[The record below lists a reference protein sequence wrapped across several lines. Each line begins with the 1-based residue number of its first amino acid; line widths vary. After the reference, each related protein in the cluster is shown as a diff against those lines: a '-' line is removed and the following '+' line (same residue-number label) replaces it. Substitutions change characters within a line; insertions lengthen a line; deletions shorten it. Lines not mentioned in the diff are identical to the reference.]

1 MKKLITL
8 LIVLTLATGGAFA
21 AEASF
26 DITTTVAPIN
36 GMKIT
41 TAKFTG
47 STLEALNNASG
58 VSSYTVT
65 KSGYQSNFSGWISVV
80 SNNREGYKVTMSATA
95 MTSTVGTTT
104 SYINYT
110 VFFGTQL
117 TFTTNGAAQVS
128 PITVLEKS
136 SLTSLSGNS
145 EKLVWILTH
154 SFNNAVEGQYT
165 GTVTL
170 PFKPTKHYKP
180 CLSRLPE
187 TGSLFTV
194 HFLISCYS
202 FSHLRSIHFVLKE
215 EKEERPAKNSW
226 FGIVVAGL
234 LVNTVFRTSLM
245 CDSLGASETASP
257 QLLTGTIFMRLWGFG
272 IVNVWRNQDATLPI
286 PIPFGP
292 AKKAIPPGAC
302 ISWRRSRSS
311 LRS

>member
-8 LIVLTLATGGAFA
+8 LIVFTLATGGIFA

-145 EKLVWILTH
+145 REIGLDIDPT

-165 GTVTL
+165 GTVT
-170 PFKPTKHYKP
+170 
-180 CLSRLPE
+180 
-187 TGSLFTV
+187 FT
-194 HFLISCYS
+194 FQ
-202 FSHLRSIHFVLKE
+202 
-215 EKEERPAKNSW
+215 AN
-226 FGIVVAGL
+226 
-234 LVNTVFRTSLM
+234 
-245 CDSLGASETASP
+245 
-257 QLLTGTIFMRLWGFG
+257 
-272 IVNVWRNQDATLPI
+272 
-286 PIPFGP
+286 
-292 AKKAIPPGAC
+292 
-302 ISWRRSRSS
+302 
-311 LRS
+311 